1 MTRYVNRPLFPLL
14 PERLTCG
21 GVFLCEQHLDS
32 ADDVSGPKSPQFRMR
47 ANELRHAV
55 TGATDQRVLYY
66 REGLVKDS
74 DGRLAALAQLVTR
87 RECH

>member
-1 MTRYVNRPLFPLL
+1 LFPLL
-14 PERLTCG
+14 PERLACG
-21 GVFLCEQHLDS
+21 GIFLCEQHLDS